1 MKWKCLAP
9 LCTPYVWP
17 IEAYG
22 PTCGSAVCPVR
33 RPLWLQEYIWK
44 QCCSGEKKKW
54 RPLDC
59 DKGMREPHLH
69 LGSRMLIS
77 NSYMRQPSEIGN
89 VQEWCQ
95 QSPGLMQLEER
106 RDSFQDSR
114 QMCDGLQGLKWGHR
128 KRNWGLSANCS
139 PDFPPNLTHL
149 SPATAQGLT
158 HTSSQ
163 KIARHS
169 QNVWELPTSTSPP
182 RPGQSLLSAFLN

>member
-1 MKWKCLAP
+1 MYSLRVTHRSVWSHMWFCCLS
-9 LCTPYVWP
+9 CTSAFMTSGVYLKAVLLRGEEKV
-17 IEAYG
+17 EA
-22 PTCGSAVCPVR
+22 TW
-33 RPLWLQEYIWK
+33 LWQRDEGTSLA
-44 QCCSGEKKKW
+44 
-54 RPLDC
+54 
-59 DKGMREPHLH
+59 
-69 LGSRMLIS
+69 SRKPDANIQQ
-77 NSYMRQPSEIGN
+77 YMRQPLEIGN